1 MLTIPR
7 SILALL
13 ILFSMRGY
21 AWSAEADDLSGM
33 LARAEALY
41 YQADFTKSI
50 ELLLRADELIQRQSG
65 GQMSDKID
73 VKLQLALGFIGL
85 NDAVQAKDYLR
96 QLFEL
101 DPDHRVDPQIFSPKV
116 IQLAEDARIEQ
127 NARRCESVKNE
138 AQRQLGAGNADA
150 VVSLARSNQEKCS
163 GLAPLSSKAA
173 DLLFKQGLEAY
184 KKTQMETALQKFRA
198 ALSADPK
205 HELATEYFDL
215 TQTKLEAAA
224 DRALLAWRKDFSER
238 QFALAARDYLELVS
252 RGGSETIDQVR
263 GEYRRTLS
271 GLVDAWNR
279 ACSKNDNAAM
289 EDVRLQ
295 VNQLVPE
302 PSFVEDILA
311 KMKTCTPAGCLQMP
325 SQLALIRLKT
335 RVNPEFPAYVLSQLK
350 VSPVVVHVKVRID
363 EGGNIANSEIYGGSP
378 LLYTAVRSAVQQW
391 KFSPALLDDQAR
403 CVETDIP
410 IIININK

>member
-1 MLTIPR
+1 MLTISR

-13 ILFSMRGY
+13 VLFSMRGY

-33 LARAEALY
+33 LARAEEMY
-41 YQADFTKSI
+41 YQADFAKSI
-50 ELLLRADELIQRQSG
+50 ELLLRADDLIQHQSG

-85 NDAVQAKDYLR
+85 NDADRAKDYLR

-101 DPDHRVDPQIFSPKV
+101 DPDHRIDPQIFSPKV
-116 IQLAEDARIEQ
+116 VQLAEDARIEQ
-127 NARRCESVKNE
+127 NVRRCESVKSE
-138 AQRQLGAGNADA
+138 AQRQLGTGNADA
-150 VVSLARSNQEKCS
+150 VVELARSNQEKCS

-173 DLLFKQGLEAY
+173 DLLFKRGLEAY

-205 HELATEYFDL
+205 HELATEYLDL
-215 TQTKLEAAA
+215 TQTRLEAAA

-238 QFALAARDYLELVS
+238 QFALAARDYQELVS
-252 RGGSETIDQVR
+252 RGSSETIDQVR

-271 GLVDAWNR
+271 GLVDSWNG
-279 ACSKNDNAAM
+279 ACAKNDNAAM

-335 RVNPEFPAYVLSQLK
+335 RVNPEFSAYVLSQLK
-350 VSPVVVHVKVRID
+350 VSPVVVHVRARID
-363 EGGNIANSEIYGGSP
+363 EAGNVANNEIYGGSP
-378 LLYTAVRSAVQQW
+378 LLYAAVRSAVQQW
-391 KFSPALLDDQAR
+391 KFSPALLADQAR
-403 CVETDIP
+403 CIDTDIP
-410 IIININK
+410 IVINLNK